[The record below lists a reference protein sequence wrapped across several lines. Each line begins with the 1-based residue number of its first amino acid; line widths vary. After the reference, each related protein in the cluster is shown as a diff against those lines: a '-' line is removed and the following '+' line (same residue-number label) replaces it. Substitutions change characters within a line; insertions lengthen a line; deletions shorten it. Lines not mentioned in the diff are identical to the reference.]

1 MYRVYNLHTT
11 IINYIYK
18 YICFSSFAIEPTSFK
33 YLLSVEYKVFSF
45 PLFLS
50 HFYLN
55 WPAERF

>member
-1 MYRVYNLHTT
+1 MYRVYNLHIT

-18 YICFSSFAIEPTSFK
+18 YICFSSFVIAPISFK

-45 PLFLS
+45 PLFLP

-55 WPAERF
+55 WPAEVF